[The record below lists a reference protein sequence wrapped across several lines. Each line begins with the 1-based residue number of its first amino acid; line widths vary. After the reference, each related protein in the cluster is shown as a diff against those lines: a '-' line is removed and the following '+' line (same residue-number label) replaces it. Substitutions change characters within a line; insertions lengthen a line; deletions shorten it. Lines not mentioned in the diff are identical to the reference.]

1 MNFNPCHAESNK
13 IFHKS
18 CERWKDQLYNQL
30 TTTKKKIQRREK
42 WFRDSEE
49 VNLPQPNKGHAD
61 KQMAMPFILISTIY
75 VYIAGQR

>member
-30 TTTKKKIQRREK
+30 TTTKKKDPKTRKMVQRLGG
-42 WFRDSEE
+42 SEF
-49 VNLPQPNKGHAD
+49 A
-61 KQMAMPFILISTIY
+61 STQQ
-75 VYIAGQR
+75 GPCR